1 MSGATLQ
8 EVADKLGYRSRQA
21 AWKATTS
28 LLERQE
34 AAASD
39 EWRAFHLSRLERLL
53 LGQWHPAISGDSEAS
68 LGCLRILQQI
78 GKVTG
83 VAAPRARPKP
93 VAGRDPTRLSAERL
107 QQDEWQRRYAAARN
121 ALSFDEP
128 EGVTDEE

>member
-68 LGCLRILQQI
+68 LSCLRILQQI

-83 VAAPRARPKP
+83 VAAPRARPEP
-93 VAGRDPTRLSAERL
+93 LQAVTRLGC
-107 QQDEWQRRYAAARN
+107 RRSGCRRTSGSDGTP
-121 ALSFDEP
+121 LHLTHSLTKSSPDSP
-128 EGVTDEE
+128 K